1 MSDEDA
7 DTETS
12 GNHVNDAL
20 NQCDASG
27 RVLVN
32 IGHPAN
38 EPDIFLAPQIAAAVK
53 PHQVRCSFWLI
64 DMSLS
69 AFRRQLLKTFSIFK
83 HEYLETQHIGVGL
96 IKPDSMSVH
105 KSVFP
110 SVHMPLKV
118 LVSVKFGM

>member
-53 PHQVRCSFWLI
+53 PHQVHCSFLADRTNGRAIGTVFRLSLCLWRYVLWLNGE
-64 DMSLS
+64 S
-69 AFRRQLLKTFSIFK
+69 
-83 HEYLETQHIGVGL
+83 
-96 IKPDSMSVH
+96 
-105 KSVFP
+105 
-110 SVHMPLKV
+110 
-118 LVSVKFGM
+118 